1 MKIGIRLHDT
11 IPGTLEERLRFVRGQ
26 GYECAHLALSKT
38 IPGFSM
44 DDAPVRLARQDFADE
59 VRGAFSATAMDCAVL
74 GCYLNLTHPSE
85 EERNRVREIYFA
97 HLAFAGKTGAWMV
110 GSETPAHPA
119 SPLAPDAPASEEAF
133 LFFLDQL
140 RPVVR
145 RAEEENVIM
154 AIEPVYTHII
164 STPERAERLL
174 TELGSNP
181 SPEEIAEA
189 MHTDLNSAAVY
200 AEMLTAAKSRKQAE
214 AAQEEP
220 ESTPEDDQAVENTAL
235 FQFRQR
241 VAELLSTLTEQEKK
255 LLALRYG
262 LDGGQPK
269 SPQQVGELLGI
280 TARQVVNMETA
291 VMRKLRQLEQ

>member
-44 DDAPVRLARQDFADE
+44 DDAPVRLAREDFADE
-59 VRGAFSATAMDCAVL
+59 VKGAFSATAMDCAVL

-110 GSETPAHPA
+110 GSETPVHPA

-154 AIEPVYTHII
+154 AIEPVYSHIV
-164 STPERAERLL
+164 STPERAERML
-174 TELGSNP
+174 EALGSDHLRIILDAVNLLGP
-181 SPEEIAEA
+181 GNLARREEVLADA
-189 MHTDLNSAAVY
+189 MRRLGDRVALLHMKDYVRQGDQLPALACGEGEMDYHALMAFARERDLSMTLEN
-200 AEMLTAAKSRKQAE
+200 T
-214 AAQEEP
+214 
-220 ESTPEDDQAVENTAL
+220 TPENAASAREY
-235 FQFRQR
+235 
-241 VAELLSTLTEQEKK
+241 LLSC
-255 LLALRYG
+255 
-262 LDGGQPK
+262 
-269 SPQQVGELLGI
+269 
-280 TARQVVNMETA
+280 
-291 VMRKLRQLEQ
+291 